1 MILFSLRQKRYDGS
15 SSLRYF
21 GGYDEARAAYDEA
34 IDSRLYVLVS
44 LGEMR
49 VHGILTEDMIASAL
63 SGMQDFLTKNKVT
76 RRTLEHWVEPGRVA
90 DWEFSYVLAPPVT
103 TEDVDRYKQTVEV
116 SDSVDLFV
124 DLVPWRVEPATTI
137 IEGKVTETMKLVI
150 TLWELTEQEALQ
162 RHHNIAILL
171 AQKPGWVE
179 ASFRKVPDSE
189 S

>member
-21 GGYDEARAAYDEA
+21 GGYDEARSAYDDA

-44 LGEMR
+44 LGELR
-49 VHGILTEDMIASAL
+49 VHGVINEGMIASAL
-63 SGMQDFLTKNKVT
+63 SGMQDFLAKNKVT
-76 RRTLEHWVEPGRVA
+76 RRTIEHWVEPGSVA
-90 DWEFSYVLAPPVT
+90 DWQFSYVLAPPVT

-137 IEGKVTETMKLVI
+137 DDGQVVETVKLTI
-150 TLWELTEQEALQ
+150 TLWEMTEQEALR
-162 RHHNIAILL
+162 RHHDMAIMF